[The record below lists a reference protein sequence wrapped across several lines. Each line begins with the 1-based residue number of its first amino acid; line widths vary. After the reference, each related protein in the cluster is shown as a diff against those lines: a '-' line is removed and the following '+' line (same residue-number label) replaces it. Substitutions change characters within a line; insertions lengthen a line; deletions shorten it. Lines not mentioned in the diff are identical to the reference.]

1 MPTLSEV
8 SAASPAVASGA
19 VKSVAVDAAPDDRF
33 LTLLVAGLTGIG
45 LVFVLS
51 ASSVMSMEHGHSA
64 WYFFERQFV
73 FALLG
78 TVAYLVGARLD
89 YRLWERWAPRLLV
102 VDEVQ
107 PGFRPRL
114 AVVSGAAVRVH
125 LGSALPEGAD
135 AVVPIAG
142 TEPIGNAID
151 VVQAVR
157 AGDFVR
163 LAGTELKSGDVVL
176 KAGTRINARRIAL
189 LAATGI
195 GTVVAHPRPRV
206 VIVTIGDE
214 LVDAGRKLQP
224 GIVADSN
231 GVMLSALVQQ
241 AGAVAYRVGPLADNA
256 DQLQDVLAD
265 QLVRADL
272 VIVAG
277 GVSASAYETTQYVA
291 AQLGEMAIH
300 RVAMSPGAAQGF
312 GHLGEDRTPML
323 TLPGH
328 PAAAFVA
335 FEVFVRPV
343 ILRMAGAPNLG
354 QRLVKAQLQT
364 AITSLPGKR
373 QFIPSVHTSGADG
386 VNRVHPLHSEHITAE
401 LAQADCL
408 LVVPEAVTDLNVGDF
423 VDVVQLDGGAW

>member
-1 MPTLSEV
+1 
-8 SAASPAVASGA
+8 
-19 VKSVAVDAAPDDRF
+19 
-33 LTLLVAGLTGIG
+33 
-45 LVFVLS
+45 
-51 ASSVMSMEHGHSA
+51 
-64 WYFFERQFV
+64 
-73 FALLG
+73 
-78 TVAYLVGARLD
+78 
-89 YRLWERWAPRLLV
+89 
-102 VDEVQ
+102 
-107 PGFRPRL
+107 
-114 AVVSGAAVRVH
+114 
-125 LGSALPEGAD
+125 
-135 AVVPIAG
+135 
-142 TEPIGNAID
+142 
-151 VVQAVR
+151 
-157 AGDFVR
+157 
-163 LAGTELKSGDVVL
+163 
-176 KAGTRINARRIAL
+176 
-189 LAATGI
+189 
-195 GTVVAHPRPRV
+195 
-206 VIVTIGDE
+206 
-214 LVDAGRKLQP
+214 
-224 GIVADSN
+224 
-231 GVMLSALVQQ
+231 MLSALVQQ

>member
-1 MPTLSEV
+1 MQRTVETHLADVLAGIEPLAPFELGLMDARGCRLAEDVIAPVALPAFS
-8 SAASPAVASGA
+8 SAACEGFAVTSKDVANAS
-19 VKSVAVDAAPDDRF
+19 RE
-33 LTLLVAGLTGIG
+33 T
-45 LVFVLS
+45 
-51 ASSVMSMEHGHSA
+51 
-64 WYFFERQFV
+64 
-73 FALLG
+73 
-78 TVAYLVGARLD
+78 
-89 YRLWERWAPRLLV
+89 APRLLV